1 MSKFCLSRFVAA
13 ALIAVSGAA
22 LVTASFDAEARRAG
36 GGSSVG
42 RQSSNVTQQR
52 QATTPPAAANNTAG
66 ATAAPAAAGAATAGA
81 ATAGAAAKS
90 GASRWLGPIAGIAAG
105 LGIAALLSSMG
116 LSGAFAE
123 FLSSALLIGLVV
135 FAIMFIVRRLRGA
148 APRTATQGAFGGN
161 NAPGQQPQQQQQPM
175 WREAL
180 KPAPAAPAAA
190 PVAAAAAP
198 AVLPKAGDDN
208 NWFVP
213 GDFDT
218 PNFLKQAKDQF
229 VRIQA
234 VWDSGSTDGLREFLT
249 DDLITELKPQLAER
263 GAAPNKT
270 EVVLLNAELLGI
282 ETVSDGHLASV
293 RFSGM
298 LREAP
303 GAEAFRFEE
312 VWNLFKPANGGWL
325 LAGIQ
330 QIPVDLAS

>member
-1 MSKFCLSRFVAA
+1 MTKFCFSRFVAA
-13 ALIAVSGAA
+13 ALIAISGAA

-36 GGSSVG
+36 GGGSVG
-42 RQSSNVTQQR
+42 RQSTNVTQQR
-52 QATTPPAAANNTAG
+52 QATTPPAAGSNTAG

-81 ATAGAAAKS
+81 AGAAAKS

-123 FLSSALLIGLVV
+123 FLSSALLIAVAV
-135 FAIMFIVRRLRGA
+135 FAVMFIIRRLRGA
-148 APRTATQGAFGGN
+148 APRTATQGAFNGAN
-161 NAPGQQPQQQQQPM
+161 NAPGQQQQPA

-180 KPAPAAPAAA
+180 KPAAAAPAAA
-190 PVAAAAAP
+190 AASVAAAPMATPAA
-198 AVLPKAGDDN
+198 LPKAGEDS

-218 PNFLKQAKDQF
+218 PNFLKQAKEQF

-234 VWDSGSTDGLREFLT
+234 VWDSGSTDGLRDFLT

-270 EVVLLNAELLGI
+270 EVVLLNAEMLGI

-303 GAEAFRFEE
+303 GTEAFRFEE

>member
-36 GGSSVG
+36 GGASLG

-81 ATAGAAAKS
+81 AGAAAKS

-116 LSGAFAE
+116 LSGAFLE
-123 FLSSALLIGLVV
+123 FLSSALLIAVVV

-148 APRTATQGAFGGN
+148 GPRTATQGAFGGAN
-161 NAPGQQPQQQQQPM
+161 NASAQQQQQPV
-175 WREAL
+175 WRESL
-180 KPAPAAPAAA
+180 QPG
-190 PVAAAAAP
+190 AAAAP
-198 AVLPKAGDDN
+198 AVAAPVAPPAVLPKVGDDT

-234 VWDSGSTDGLREFLT
+234 VWDSGNIESLREFLT

-270 EVVLLNAELLGI
+270 EVVLLNAEMLGI

-330 QIPVDLAS
+330 QIPVEHAS

>member
-1 MSKFCLSRFVAA
+1 MTKFCFSRFVAA
-13 ALIAVSGAA
+13 ALIAISGAA

-52 QATTPPAAANNTAG
+52 QATTPPTAASNTAG

-81 ATAGAAAKS
+81 AGAAAKS

-123 FLSSALLIGLVV
+123 FLSSALLIAVVV
-135 FAIMFIVRRLRGA
+135 FAVMFIIRRLRGA
-148 APRTATQGAFGGN
+148 APRPATQGAFGGAN
-161 NAPGQQPQQQQQPM
+161 NAPGQPQQQPM

-180 KPAPAAPAAA
+180 KPAAPTAA
-190 PVAAAAAP
+190 PVAAAAAAP
-198 AVLPKAGDDN
+198 AAVLPKAGDDN

-218 PNFLKQAKDQF
+218 PNFLKQAKEQF

-234 VWDSGSTDGLREFLT
+234 VWDSGSTDRLRDYLT

-298 LREAP
+298 LRETP

-330 QIPVDLAS
+330 QIPVEYAS

>member
-1 MSKFCLSRFVAA
+1 MTKFCFSRFVAA
-13 ALIAVSGAA
+13 ALIAISGAA

-81 ATAGAAAKS
+81 AGAAAKS

-123 FLSSALLIGLVV
+123 FLSSALLIAVVV
-135 FAIMFIVRRLRGA
+135 FGVMFIIRRLRGA
-148 APRTATQGAFGGN
+148 APRPATQGAFGGAN
-161 NAPGQQPQQQQQPM
+161 NASGEPQQQPM
-175 WREAL
+175 WRETL
-180 KPAPAAPAAA
+180 KPAAPAAA
-190 PVAAAAAP
+190 PVAAAVAAAP
-198 AVLPKAGDDN
+198 VAATPKVGDDN

-234 VWDSGSTDGLREFLT
+234 VWDSGSTDRLRDYLT

-330 QIPVDLAS
+330 QIPVEFAS

>member
-81 ATAGAAAKS
+81 AGAAAKS

-123 FLSSALLIGLVV
+123 FLGSALLIAAVV
-135 FAIMFIVRRLRGA
+135 FAVMFIIRRLRGA
-148 APRTATQGAFGGN
+148 GPRTATQGAFNGSN
-161 NAPGQQPQQQQQPM
+161 NTPGQQQQPM
-175 WREAL
+175 WRESL
-180 KPAPAAPAAA
+180 KPAAPAAAAAVAA
-190 PVAAAAAP
+190 PVAAAAP
-198 AVLPKAGDDN
+198 AAMPKAGDDN

-270 EVVLLNAELLGI
+270 EVVLLNAEMLGI

>member
-1 MSKFCLSRFVAA
+1 MTKFCLSRFVAA

-81 ATAGAAAKS
+81 AGAAAKS

-123 FLSSALLIGLVV
+123 FLGSALLIAAVV
-135 FAIMFIVRRLRGA
+135 FAVMFIIRRLRGA
-148 APRTATQGAFGGN
+148 GPRTATQGAFNGAN
-161 NAPGQQPQQQQQPM
+161 NAPGQQQQPM

-180 KPAPAAPAAA
+180 KPTAAAAPAAA
-190 PVAAAAAP
+190 AAAPVAPP
-198 AVLPKAGDDN
+198 AVLPKAGEDN

-218 PNFLKQAKDQF
+218 PAFLKQAKEQF

-234 VWDSGSTDGLREFLT
+234 VWDSGSTDGLRDFLT

-270 EVVLLNAELLGI
+270 EVVLLNAEMLGI

>member
-1 MSKFCLSRFVAA
+1 MSKFSLSRFVAA

-36 GGSSVG
+36 GGASVG
-42 RQSSNVTQQR
+42 RQSSNVTTQR
-52 QATTPPAAANNTAG
+52 QATTPSAASNNTAG

-81 ATAGAAAKS
+81 AGAAAKS

-116 LSGAFAE
+116 LSGAFLE
-123 FLSSALLIGLVV
+123 FLSSALLIAAVV
-135 FAIMFIVRRLRGA
+135 FAVMFIIRRLRGA
-148 APRTATQGAFGGN
+148 GPRTATQGAFGGAN
-161 NAPGQQPQQQQQPM
+161 NASGQQQQPM
-175 WREAL
+175 WRESL
-180 KPAPAAPAAA
+180 KPGAAAPAAAAA
-190 PVAAAAAP
+190 PVAAAPVEPP

-218 PNFLKQAKDQF
+218 PNFLKQAKEQF

-270 EVVLLNAELLGI
+270 EVVLLNAEMLGI

-330 QIPVDLAS
+330 QIPVEHAS

>member
-148 APRTATQGAFGGN
+148 GPRTATQGAFGGN
-161 NAPGQQPQQQQQPM
+161 NASGQQQQQQPM
-175 WREAL
+175 WRESL

-190 PVAAAAAP
+190 PVAAAAAAP
-198 AVLPKAGDDN
+198 AALPKMGDDN

-218 PNFLKQAKDQF
+218 PNFLKQAKEQF

-234 VWDSGSTDGLREFLT
+234 VWDSGSTEGLREFLT

-270 EVVLLNAELLGI
+270 EVVLLNAEMLGI

-303 GAEAFRFEE
+303 GTEAFRFEE

>member
-1 MSKFCLSRFVAA
+1 MTKFCLSRFVAA
-13 ALIAVSGAA
+13 ALIAISGAA

-42 RQSSNVTQQR
+42 RQSSNVTTQR
-52 QATTPPAAANNTAG
+52 QATTPPAASNNTAG

-81 ATAGAAAKS
+81 AGAAAKS

-116 LSGAFAE
+116 LSGAFLE
-123 FLSSALLIGLVV
+123 FLSSALLIAVVV
-135 FAIMFIVRRLRGA
+135 FAIMFIVRRLRGSG
-148 APRTATQGAFGGN
+148 PRAATQGAFGGAN
-161 NAPGQQPQQQQQPM
+161 NAPGQQQQPV

-180 KPAPAAPAAA
+180 KPAAAAPASAAPAAAPAAA
-190 PVAAAAAP
+190 PVA
-198 AVLPKAGDDN
+198 LPKAGDDN

-218 PNFLKQAKDQF
+218 VNFLKQAKEQF

-234 VWDSGSTDGLREFLT
+234 VWDSGSTEGLREFLT

-270 EVVLLNAELLGI
+270 EVVLLNAEMLGI

-298 LREAP
+298 LRETP

-330 QIPVDLAS
+330 QIPVDYAS

>member
-52 QATTPPAAANNTAG
+52 QATTPPAANSNTAG

-81 ATAGAAAKS
+81 AGAAAKS

-116 LSGAFAE
+116 LSGAFLE
-123 FLSSALLIGLVV
+123 FLSSALLIAAVV
-135 FAIMFIVRRLRGA
+135 FGVMFIIRRLRGA
-148 APRTATQGAFGGN
+148 GPRTATQGAFGGAN
-161 NAPGQQPQQQQQPM
+161 NAPGQQQQQPT
-175 WREAL
+175 WRESLQPGA
-180 KPAPAAPAAA
+180 AAPAAA
-190 PVAAAAAP
+190 AAPVAPP
-198 AVLPKAGDDN
+198 AVLPKMGEDT

-218 PNFLKQAKDQF
+218 ANFLKQAKDQF
-229 VRIQA
+229 VRIQG
-234 VWDSGSTDGLREFLT
+234 VWDSGNVDNLREFLT

-270 EVVLLNAELLGI
+270 EVVLLNAEMLGI

-312 VWNLFKPANGGWL
+312 VWNLFKPATGGWL

-330 QIPVDLAS
+330 QIPVEHAS

>member
-1 MSKFCLSRFVAA
+1 MTKFCFSRFVAA
-13 ALIAVSGAA
+13 ALIAISGAA

-66 ATAAPAAAGAATAGA
+66 A
-81 ATAGAAAKS
+81 AAKS

-123 FLSSALLIGLVV
+123 FLSSALLIAVVV
-135 FAIMFIVRRLRGA
+135 FGVMFIIRRLRGA
-148 APRTATQGAFGGN
+148 APRPATQGAFGGAN
-161 NAPGQQPQQQQQPM
+161 NASGEPQQQPM
-175 WREAL
+175 WRETL
-180 KPAPAAPAAA
+180 KPAAPAAA
-190 PVAAAAAP
+190 PVAAAVAAAP
-198 AVLPKAGDDN
+198 VAATPKVGDDN

-234 VWDSGSTDGLREFLT
+234 VWDSGSTDRLRDYLT

-330 QIPVDLAS
+330 QIPVEFAS

>member
-1 MSKFCLSRFVAA
+1 
-13 ALIAVSGAA
+13 
-22 LVTASFDAEARRAG
+22 
-36 GGSSVG
+36 
-42 RQSSNVTQQR
+42 
-52 QATTPPAAANNTAG
+52 
-66 ATAAPAAAGAATAGA
+66 AAAGAATAGA

-123 FLSSALLIGLVV
+123 FLGSALLIAAVV
-135 FAIMFIVRRLRGA
+135 FAVMFIIRRLRGA
-148 APRTATQGAFGGN
+148 GPRTATQGAFGGAN
-161 NAPGQQPQQQQQPM
+161 NAPGQQQQQPM
-175 WREAL
+175 WRETL
-180 KPAPAAPAAA
+180 KPAAPAAAAAA

-198 AVLPKAGDDN
+198 AAMPKMGDDN

-218 PNFLKQAKDQF
+218 PNFLKQAKEQF

-270 EVVLLNAELLGI
+270 EVVLLNAEMLGI

>member
-1 MSKFCLSRFVAA
+1 MTKFCFSRFVAA
-13 ALIAVSGAA
+13 ALIAISGAA

-42 RQSSNVTQQR
+42 RQSTNVTQQR
-52 QATTPPAAANNTAG
+52 QATTPPAAGSNTAG

-81 ATAGAAAKS
+81 AGAAAKS

-123 FLSSALLIGLVV
+123 FLGSALLIAAVV
-135 FAIMFIVRRLRGA
+135 FAVMFIIRRLRGA
-148 APRTATQGAFGGN
+148 APRTATQGAFNGAN
-161 NAPGQQPQQQQQPM
+161 NAPGQQPQPT

-180 KPAPAAPAAA
+180 KPAAAAPAAA
-190 PVAAAAAP
+190 AASVAAAP
-198 AVLPKAGDDN
+198 AALPTAGEDN

-218 PNFLKQAKDQF
+218 PNFLKQAKEQF

-234 VWDSGSTDGLREFLT
+234 VWDSGSTDGLRDFLT

-270 EVVLLNAELLGI
+270 EVVLLNAEMLGI

-303 GAEAFRFEE
+303 GTEAFRFEE

>member
-81 ATAGAAAKS
+81 AGAAAKS

-123 FLSSALLIGLVV
+123 FLGSALLIAAVV
-135 FAIMFIVRRLRGA
+135 FAVMFIIRRLRGA
-148 APRTATQGAFGGN
+148 GPRTATQGAFNGAN
-161 NAPGQQPQQQQQPM
+161 NAPGQQQQPM

-180 KPAPAAPAAA
+180 KPTAAAAPAAA
-190 PVAAAAAP
+190 AAAAP
-198 AVLPKAGDDN
+198 VAPPAVLPQVGADN

-218 PNFLKQAKDQF
+218 PAFLKQAKEQF

-234 VWDSGSTDGLREFLT
+234 VWDSGSTDGLRDFLT

-270 EVVLLNAELLGI
+270 EVVLLNAEMLGI

>member
-1 MSKFCLSRFVAA
+1 MTKFCFSRFVAA
-13 ALIAVSGAA
+13 ALIAISGAA

-66 ATAAPAAAGAATAGA
+66 A
-81 ATAGAAAKS
+81 AAKS

-123 FLSSALLIGLVV
+123 FLSSALLIAVVV
-135 FAIMFIVRRLRGA
+135 FGVMFIIRRLRGA
-148 APRTATQGAFGGN
+148 APRPATQGAFGGAN
-161 NAPGQQPQQQQQPM
+161 NASGEPQQQPM
-175 WREAL
+175 WRETL
-180 KPAPAAPAAA
+180 KPAAPAAA
-190 PVAAAAAP
+190 PVAAAVAAAP
-198 AVLPKAGDDN
+198 VAATPKAGDDN

-218 PNFLKQAKDQF
+218 PNFLKQAKEQF

-234 VWDSGSTDGLREFLT
+234 VWDSGSTDRLRDYLT
-249 DDLITELKPQLAER
+249 DDLITELKPQLTER

-330 QIPVDLAS
+330 QIPVEFAS

>member
-148 APRTATQGAFGGN
+148 GPRTATQGAFGGN
-161 NAPGQQPQQQQQPM
+161 NASGQQQQQQPM
-175 WREAL
+175 WRESL

-198 AVLPKAGDDN
+198 AALPKMGDDN

-218 PNFLKQAKDQF
+218 PNFLKQAKEQF

-234 VWDSGSTDGLREFLT
+234 VWDSGSTEGLREFLT

-270 EVVLLNAELLGI
+270 EVVLLNAEMLGI

-303 GAEAFRFEE
+303 GTEAFRFEE